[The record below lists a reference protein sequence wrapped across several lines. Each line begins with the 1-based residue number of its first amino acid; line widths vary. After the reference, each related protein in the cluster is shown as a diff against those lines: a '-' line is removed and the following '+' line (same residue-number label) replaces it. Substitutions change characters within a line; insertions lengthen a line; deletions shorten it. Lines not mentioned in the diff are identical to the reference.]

1 MDYLVKSYT
10 NVNTSNYNLLAT
22 IYDVYCTYF
31 SYFDHVP
38 TGLGVNWITDTKAE
52 VTWDRY
58 TYLIE

>member
-31 SYFDHVP
+31 SYFDPVP

-52 VTWDRY
+52 VT
-58 TYLIE
+58 